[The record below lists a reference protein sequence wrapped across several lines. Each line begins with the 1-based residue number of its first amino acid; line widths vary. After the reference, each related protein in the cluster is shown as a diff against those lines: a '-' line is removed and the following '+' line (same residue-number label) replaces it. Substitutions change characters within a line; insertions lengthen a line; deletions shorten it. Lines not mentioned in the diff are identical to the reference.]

1 MILAVTTHV
10 KQNNNITF
18 TDDNGLV
25 PLFERWSY
33 EGLRKGKFN
42 SVFNYTNWAVW
53 GVKKNQ
59 RGGVERLIRELKAV
73 AGNGVEAIGC
83 TPADSSSG
91 RSPTSA
97 VLAVV

>member
-1 MILAVTTHV
+1 MTYALCQQEATRTASLSAAAKDANVILAVTTHV

-53 GVKKNQ
+53 VTVFAEIVLEKNVK
-59 RGGVERLIRELKAV
+59 A
-73 AGNGVEAIGC
+73 
-83 TPADSSSG
+83 
-91 RSPTSA
+91 
-97 VLAVV
+97 